1 MVTSGQM
8 EKYLDLKEHTEKV
21 QDWVDSVYEN
31 IRETLGVL
39 QNTDL
44 DLELRDNPKKLA
56 KLPRELGIY
65 DIRTITLRDEG
76 GIESTPTHSRWGLVV
91 FDPIPVPKGLQP
103 SEGCYYLEEGILNL
117 FKEDAVAVIG
127 DDIHHKKVKKEVK
140 KISSGKNFQ
149 REHLNR
155 IFIMSTEDG
164 FDLLCI
170 STFRFDQSESL
181 FELVKGTE
189 NSDYSDHLGF
199 WYDDILVRTDDEV

>member
-8 EKYLDLKEHTEKV
+8 EKYLGERDHTEKV
-21 QDWVDSVYEN
+21 QDWVDSVYGD

-56 KLPRELGIY
+56 KLPKELGIY
-65 DIRTITLRDEG
+65 DIRTITPRRAKKFKSS
-76 GIESTPTHSRWGLVV
+76 STRWGLVV

-189 NSDYSDHLGF
+189 NSGYSDNLGF
-199 WYDDILVRTDDEV
+199 WYDDILVRTNDEV

>member
-8 EKYLDLKEHTEKV
+8 EKYLGERDHTEKV
-21 QDWVDSVYEN
+21 QDWVDSVYGD

-56 KLPRELGIY
+56 KLPKELGIY
-65 DIRTITLRDEG
+65 DIRTITPRRAKKFKSS
-76 GIESTPTHSRWGLVV
+76 STRWGLVV